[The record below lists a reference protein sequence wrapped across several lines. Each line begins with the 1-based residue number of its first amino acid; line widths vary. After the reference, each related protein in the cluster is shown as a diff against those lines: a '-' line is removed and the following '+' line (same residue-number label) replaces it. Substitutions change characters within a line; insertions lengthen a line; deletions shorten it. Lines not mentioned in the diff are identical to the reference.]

1 MNELCMLSRSK
12 HNLHQRGLLNCHLRS
27 LRGWMAKHHL
37 SWTMVLAQPSCSSHT
52 PHANALCINEKQ
64 EDGDGRVTAKFEDLS
79 PVTCSE
85 GDGDD
90 GDDDDGDY
98 DFAPAA

>member
-1 MNELCMLSRSK
+1 
-12 HNLHQRGLLNCHLRS
+12 
-27 LRGWMAKHHL
+27 MAKHHL

-52 PHANALCINEKQ
+52 PHANALKH

>member
-1 MNELCMLSRSK
+1 MCPVSN
-12 HNLHQRGLLNCHLRS
+12 
-27 LRGWMAKHHL
+27 
-37 SWTMVLAQPSCSSHT
+37 
-52 PHANALCINEKQ
+52 INIVAWCRKQ

>member
-1 MNELCMLSRSK
+1 MCPVSNISIVSWCKK
-12 HNLHQRGLLNCHLRS
+12 H
-27 LRGWMAKHHL
+27 
-37 SWTMVLAQPSCSSHT
+37 
-52 PHANALCINEKQ
+52 
-64 EDGDGRVTAKFEDLS
+64 EDGDGRVTTKFEDLS